1 MRRRNG
7 RRKPTGSQT
16 CRAPS
21 RCAERFVSEHACVH
35 EDAPR
40 RCNPCMLYIS
50 PLWTLS
56 WEKPL
61 PLPTR
66 IYKPMETLLHNIAID
81 VATCESIERNLR
93 GKAAAAKINL
103 RKNAT
108 PRDVKEVVQTCVEAC
123 RKSRKRYHEE
133 NGPGPDT
140 SDEALSQYTR
150 FTDHSALHV
159 YRQFLWYAPRLVN
172 VVTLAEAIPMP
183 GSGISLPLNL
193 GLIASLC
200 KGSYYAPK
208 RFAVR
213 LPWSTPFGV
222 LPFAD
227 LPTCSQAV
235 QLAYSNPRCRVLVFR
250 TSVGSNTA
258 TLLREHSAGA
268 QARHRGVLQ
277 KQTDLVFYA
286 CAVRYWTSCWN
297 RHRWGRR
304 SPRRHRPR
312 AAAARSGGACEL
324 ARAKLRGH
332 QPGRRLLPKGNSQL

>member
-1 MRRRNG
+1 M
-7 RRKPTGSQT
+7 
-16 CRAPS
+16 
-21 RCAERFVSEHACVH
+21 SEHACVH
-35 EDAPR
+35 EEAPR

-208 RFAVR
+208 RFAAACLGPLRLVYFRLLTYPRARRRCNWRTATRGAACLCFVR
-213 LPWSTPFGV
+213 RWARIQRPS
-222 LPFAD
+222 FA
-227 LPTCSQAV
+227 
-235 QLAYSNPRCRVLVFR
+235 
-250 TSVGSNTA
+250 NTA
-258 TLLREHSAGA
+258 PELR
-268 QARHRGVLQ
+268 RGIE
-277 KQTDLVFYA
+277 A
-286 CAVRYWTSCWN
+286 CYRN
-297 RHRWGRR
+297 
-304 SPRRHRPR
+304 
-312 AAAARSGGACEL
+312 
-324 ARAKLRGH
+324 KLT
-332 QPGRRLLPKGNSQL
+332 